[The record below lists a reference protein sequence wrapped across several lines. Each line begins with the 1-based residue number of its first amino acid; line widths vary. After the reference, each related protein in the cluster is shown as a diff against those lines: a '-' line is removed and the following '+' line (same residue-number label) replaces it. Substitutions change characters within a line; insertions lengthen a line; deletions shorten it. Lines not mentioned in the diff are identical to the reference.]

1 MEQSIGTHASWNDT
15 FVRFIKN
22 FKDKSQVLKYQKSL
36 SKMVY
41 DNSKSLIVDFEDL
54 LLFDHEISTIL
65 IERPDEVLFQ
75 FNLAVKESLYSVN
88 SEYTESIK
96 NDIQVRIRSL
106 PDQVPLR
113 DVSSKNLHR
122 LISVEGLVV
131 RTSELKPLATKA
143 AFSCFKC
150 GEINIVPQI
159 TPILVK
165 PSTCIT
171 PDCTETKN
179 FVFNEKESSYQD
191 YQLIRIQELP
201 EELPPGQLPQ
211 SSDVHLTS
219 EMVNIARP
227 GDRLNL
233 TGVVRIDQPESR
245 GNEVSSIF
253 RSKIEGNY
261 IDVESKGPEDIEL
274 TKDEEEIITDFSKDP
289 DAYEKLIQ
297 SVAPNIQGLDLQ
309 KEAVLLMLIGSPSK
323 TTEDGSST
331 RGDINVLFIGDPG
344 TAKSE
349 LLKYASRLAPRGLY
363 ASGKGSTAA
372 GLTAAVV
379 RERTGMMMLEAGT
392 VVLADKGIACID
404 EFDKMRNEDRTALH
418 EAMEQQ
424 TVSIAKG
431 GINATLNARTAI
443 LAAANPEFGSYDKYK
458 TFKDQTNISTPLLT
472 RFDLIF
478 VIRDTPNIP
487 RDEKLAKHILDIY
500 ETGKTKDDV
509 PLGFDLL
516 KKYISYAKNI
526 TPKISPEAKK
536 LIQDYYVKTRQSPAK
551 DDEGNPGIPI
561 TPRALEGMVR
571 LASARARAL
580 FRDIVTEEDA
590 EFARNLVK
598 KMYESVGTDPET
610 GEVDFGIMYGKPVSE
625 RSKLETSLSMFEE
638 LEKESTKNLVDKDE
652 FIQKLI
658 DTGKFTSTEAR
669 KYFKNMSDSGQIYNV
684 QDNLYRKVN

>member
-1 MEQSIGTHASWNDT
+1 MEQSVGTHSSWEDT
-15 FVRFIKN
+15 LVRFIKN
-22 FKDKSQVLKYQKSL
+22 FKDKSNVLKYQEAL
-36 SKMVY
+36 SQMVY
-41 DNSKSLIVDFEDL
+41 HNSKSLIVDYEDL
-54 LLFDHEISTIL
+54 LIFDDDLSTIL
-65 IERPDEVLFQ
+65 IERPDEVLSE
-75 FNLAVKESLYSVN
+75 FNSATYKSLYSVHP
-88 SEYTESIK
+88 EYAESIK
-96 NDIQVRIRSL
+96 NDIQVRLRSL
-106 PDQVPLR
+106 PEQVPLR
-113 DVSSKNLHR
+113 DISSKNLHR
-122 LISVEGLVV
+122 LSSVEGLVV
-131 RTSELKPLATKA
+131 RTSELKPLATSA
-143 AFSCFKC
+143 AFACTKC
-150 GEINIVPQI
+150 GESNVVQQV
-159 TPILVK
+159 TPLLVK
-165 PSTCIT
+165 PSSCIRA
-171 PDCTETKN
+171 DCSETKN
-179 FVFNEKESSYQD
+179 FTFDEKQSSYQD

-211 SSDVHLTS
+211 SSDVHLTGD
-219 EMVNIARP
+219 MVNIARP

-233 TGVVRIDQPESR
+233 TGIVRIDQPESR
-245 GNEVSSIF
+245 GNEASSIF

-261 IDVESKGPEDIEL
+261 IDIESKGPEDVEL
-274 TKDEEEIITDFSKDP
+274 TKDEEELIIDFAKDL
-289 DAYEKLIQ
+289 DAYPKLIQ
-297 SVAPNIQGLDLQ
+297 SIAPNIQGLESQ
-309 KEAVLLMLIGSPSK
+309 KEAVLLMLIGAPNK
-323 TTEDGSST
+323 TTEDGSSI
-331 RGDINVLFIGDPG
+331 RGDINILFVGDPG

-424 TVSIAKG
+424 TVSVAKG
-431 GINATLNARTAI
+431 GINATLNARTAV
-443 LAAANPEFGSYDKYK
+443 LAAANPELGRYDNYK
-458 TFKDQTNISTPLLT
+458 TFNDQINIDAPLLT

-478 VIRDTPNIP
+478 AIKDTPNVV
-487 RDEKLAKHILDIY
+487 RDEKLAQHILDIH
-500 ETGKTKDDV
+500 ETGKVTVDV
-509 PLGFDLL
+509 PLEFDLL
-516 KKYISYAKNI
+516 KKYISYAKNFI
-526 TPKISPEAKK
+526 PTLSPEAKK

-551 DDEGNPGIPI
+551 DEEGNQGIPI

-571 LASARARAL
+571 LASARARSL

-590 EFARNLVK
+590 EFARNLVR

-625 RSKLETSLSMFEE
+625 RSKLETTMSIFEE
-638 LEKESTKNLVDKDE
+638 LQKESSKQLVDKDE

-658 DTGKFTSTEAR
+658 DTGKFTSTDAR

>member
-1 MEQSIGTHASWNDT
+1 MAQSTKTYGASKDDL
-15 FVRFIKN
+15 VDFIKN
-22 FKDKSQVLKYQKSL
+22 YKDKSKKSKYHAAL

-41 DNSKSLIVDFEDL
+41 ENSKSLVIDYADL
-54 LLFDHEISTIL
+54 LLYNSNLASALLDNPDDILKLFNMATYDSLATIRKDYANS
-65 IERPDEVLFQ
+65 IKDEV
-75 FNLAVKESLYSVN
+75 
-88 SEYTESIK
+88 
-96 NDIQVRIRSL
+96 QVRIKSIT
-106 PDQVPLR
+106 DQVPLR
-113 DVSSKNLHR
+113 DISSKNLHR

-131 RTSELKPLATKA
+131 RTSELKPLATTA
-143 AFSCFKC
+143 AFSCTKC
-150 GEINIVPQI
+150 GTTNSVQQV
-159 TPILVK
+159 TPLLVK
-165 PSTCIT
+165 PSTCISA
-171 PDCTETKN
+171 DCNETKN
-179 FVFNEKESSYQD
+179 FVFNEKESVYQD

-211 SSDVHLTS
+211 SSDVHLTGD
-219 EMVNIARP
+219 MVNIARP
-227 GDRLNL
+227 GDRLTL

-245 GNEVSSIF
+245 GNEASSIF

-274 TKDEEEIITDFSKDP
+274 TKDEEDIILDFSKDS
-289 DAYEKLIQ
+289 DAYIKLIQ
-297 SVAPNIQGLDLQ
+297 SVAPNIQGLDKQ
-309 KEAVLLMLIGSPSK
+309 KEAVLLMLIGAPNQ
-323 TTEDGSST
+323 TTEDGSSI
-331 RGDINVLFIGDPG
+331 RGDINILFVGDPG

-379 RERTGMMMLEAGT
+379 RERSGMMMLEAGT

-431 GINATLNARTAI
+431 GINATLNARTAV
-443 LAAANPEFGSYDKYK
+443 LAAANPELGRYDNYK
-458 TFKDQTNISTPLLT
+458 TFNDQINIDTPLLT

-478 VIRDTPNIP
+478 AIKDTPNVP
-487 RDEKLAKHILDIY
+487 KDERLAKHILDIH
-500 ETGKTKDDV
+500 ETGKITVDV
-509 PLGFDLL
+509 PLEFELL
-516 KKYISYAKNI
+516 KKYISYAKNFI
-526 TPKISPEAKK
+526 PQLSPEAKK

-551 DDEGNPGIPI
+551 DEEGNQGIPI

-571 LASARARAL
+571 LAKARARAL
-580 FRDIVTEEDA
+580 FRDIATEEDA
-590 EFARNLVK
+590 EYARNLVRA
-598 KMYESVGTDPET
+598 MYESVGTDPET

-625 RSKLETSLSMFEE
+625 RSKLETSMSIFEE
-638 LEKESTKNLVDKDE
+638 LEKESNKNLVDKDE